1 MARQTWLCVTAGPH
15 GARGGKESM
24 DQKQHKF
31 GDYNQREANSV
42 QKASRTSRWAVLHGG
57 EESASSGVS
66 HRSWSRHHG
75 PRVSN
80 TNQSATDVN
89 SSARTTTEAQTTSAA
104 ELGKHSN
111 ASDVNSRILASED
124 MFVLFAVSWRH
135 HRSSEGRVP
144 ISSYKCLPSKRFVP
158 QQRVLEEAGKESRG
172 GVGVGMTLS
181 DKCSECRSW
190 LGEGIWNLVP
200 CCLTIMS
207 VAQSEVSLQRELHTV
222 SLALWLLILILS
234 CYEKMMTR
242 KIKNKINY

>member
-1 MARQTWLCVTAGPH
+1 MALCYSRASRSPWGQGKHGSETTRQVWGLQPK
-15 GARGGKESM
+15 GGKFGTESIE
-24 DQKQHKF
+24 
-31 GDYNQREANSV
+31 NQ
-42 QKASRTSRWAVLHGG
+42 QMGCASRRRR
-57 EESASSGVS
+57 EREFRVS
-66 HRSWSRHHG
+66 HRSWSRDHR

-89 SSARTTTEAQTTSAA
+89 SSARTTTEEQTTSAA

-124 MFVLFAVSWRH
+124 MFVLVAVSWRH

-158 QQRVLEEAGKESRG
+158 QQRVLEKAGKESRG